1 MTYSTEE
8 IQVGDVVQLTSG
20 SPRMTVFAIRKG
32 RAAVVWNH
40 YPTGIIREQTIS
52 LKALVKP
59 APYTR
64 KQNYR
69 YEDAYEHVD
78 A

>member
-1 MTYSTEE
+1 MNEYSTEE

-32 RAAVVWNH
+32 RASVVWNH
-40 YPTGIIREQTIS
+40 YETGIIREKTIS

-59 APYTR
+59 GPIQR
-64 KQNYR
+64 R
-69 YEDAYEHVD
+69 YVRNDQDY
-78 A
+78 

>member
-1 MTYSTEE
+1 MDK

-32 RAAVVWNH
+32 RASVVWCH
-40 YPTGIIREQTIS
+40 YATGIVRERTVS

-59 APYTR
+59 ALIQRGRYTR
-64 KQNYR
+64 GHEIV
-69 YEDAYEHVD
+69 EDTYV
-78 A
+78 